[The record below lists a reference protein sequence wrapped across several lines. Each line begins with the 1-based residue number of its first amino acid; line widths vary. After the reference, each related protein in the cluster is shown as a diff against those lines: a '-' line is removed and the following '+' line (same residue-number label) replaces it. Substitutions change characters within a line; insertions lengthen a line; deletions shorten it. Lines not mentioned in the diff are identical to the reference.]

1 MNRLHIIIGL
11 FVLAFASCNE
21 DKIFNEE
28 LYDKMIYIVSDDDQ
42 IYNLEY
48 SLDDEKPVSYVSVAA
63 SGTSR
68 IEHDVRVT
76 LEKDTILLNKHNY
89 SNFEL
94 AYEKYAKEMPPVSF
108 NIPSMSIYLKQD
120 SKDVYATLPIYVDYE
135 KLISLSPDST
145 YFIPLVIK
153 DISSYTINSAKKSAL
168 CKIQWFNKYAK
179 TRTPVYYS
187 IKGSHTKVKDDGN
200 STSSITGS
208 KVYYPLAQ
216 NTVRTFIGNRP
227 FIANADSIAKY
238 SMAITVNE
246 DNSLTLSPYK
256 SESELLEIVQL
267 SPEDNPTFIYRNIYD
282 AEGKRFLLHYK
293 YRVKAADNT
302 WGDWNI
308 MQEANKRIVEDEE
321 K

>member
-1 MNRLHIIIGL
+1 MNRLHIILGL
-11 FVLAFASCNE
+11 FVLSFAACDE

-28 LYDKMIYIVSDDDQ
+28 QYKKMIYFVSDDDQ
-42 IYNLEY
+42 IYHLEY
-48 SLDDEKPVSYVSVAA
+48 SLDDEKPVSYVSIAA

-94 AYEKYAKEMPPVSF
+94 AYEKYAKEMQPNSF
-108 NIPSMSIYLKQD
+108 SIPSMSLYLKQD

-135 KLISLSPDST
+135 KLISLSPDSS
-145 YFIPLVIK
+145 YFIPLSIK
-153 DISSYTINSAKKSAL
+153 DISAYSVNSDKNNAL
-168 CKIQWFNKYAK
+168 NKVQWFNKYAK

-187 IKGSHTKVKDDGN
+187 IKGSHTKVMDDGN

-208 KVYYPLAQ
+208 KVYYPLAR
-216 NTVRTFIGNRP
+216 NRVRTFIGNRP
-227 FIANADSIAKY
+227 FIANADSIVKY
-238 SMAITVNE
+238 SIDIAIND

-256 SESELLEIVQL
+256 SERDLLEIVQL
-267 SPEDNPTFIYRNIYD
+267 PPEENPTFIYKNIYD
-282 AEGKRFLLHYK
+282 VEDKRFLLYYK

-308 MQEANKRIVEDEE
+308 MQEANKRIVEEE
-321 K
+321 EE